1 MSGGAGSSA
10 RKQGQE
16 MLLSGCLGVPR
27 AKVLGVVMASLQQP
41 KGVGSGVRQNYPV
54 LQLLLL

>member
-16 MLLSGCLGVPR
+16 TLLSGCLGVPR
-27 AKVLGVVMASLQQP
+27 AKALSAVTASLQQP
-41 KGVGSGVRQNYPV
+41 KEAVSGARQNYPV